1 MSWKAKKWSYTLT
14 GYICTRPYA
23 CPFPLCH
30 WCNTPV
36 STRVEGTRLTQEERG
51 RKPDNMTYYIV
62 PGRMPALFPF
72 VGGIRCIRFHPWFTQ
87 RVCAGHKGQRADSQ
101 TIWPITICT
110 MHPFP
115 TLVYTEGVRWTQEAK
130 GRKSENMADY
140 IVNSNYC

>member
-1 MSWKAKKWSYTLT
+1 MVAQK
-14 GYICTRPYA
+14 IP
-23 CPFPLCH
+23 
-30 WCNTPV
+30 
-36 STRVEGTRLTQEERG
+36 
-51 RKPDNMTYYIV
+51 MTDGKYV

-72 VGGIRCIRFHPWFTQ
+72 VGGIRCIHFHIWFTQ

-130 GRKSENMADY
+130 GRKSNNMADY
-140 IVNSNYC
+140 IVYAGQNGIR